1 VKTLGERLGKS
12 HLVPAQG
19 ASAELVAAGLIS
31 FAGFTGYPVSTTH
44 VVTGGIAGTMVG
56 SGAGVQ
62 RATVWR
68 IAAAWILTL
77 PATIALSCGLFYLL
91 S

>member
-1 VKTLGERLGKS
+1 MAR
-12 HLVPAQG
+12 LVPAQG
-19 ASAELVAAGLIS
+19 ACAELVAAGLIG

-44 VVTGGIAGTMVG
+44 VVTGGIAGTMVA

-62 RATVWR
+62 KATIWR
-68 IAAAWILTL
+68 IAAAWLLTL
-77 PATIALSCGLFYLL
+77 PATIAISCGLFYLL